1 MIFQETPSTKPR
13 TNQQKP
19 SGLVQGAGSHT
30 CKDTYLERPAASF
43 QVSARRGQLRAM
55 RTSTLRRFLRRP
67 PQKLENNPGRVHLR
81 SGLTGRLR
89 RGNYPLLCLGCEP
102 AMGPHGL
109 PATHPGLRPSSTGW
123 GTPTSGLAVR
133 PRAAPHTHL
142 VTLLSLHQRGGVDGG
157 LSTTGHVGG
166 GVILPGACAGRSG
179 TCGAGTLRRR
189 H

>member
-19 SGLVQGAGSHT
+19 RGLVQGAGSHT

-67 PQKLENNPGRVHLR
+67 PQKLENNPGRGHLR

-109 PATHPGLRPSSTGW
+109 PRTLGSGRPPRGGGPRHLALRSAPGPPR
-123 GTPTSGLAVR
+123 TPTWSRCSPCTSAGAWT
-133 PRAAPHTHL
+133 AAYQPP
-142 VTLLSLHQRGGVDGG
+142 VTW
-157 LSTTGHVGG
+157 
-166 GVILPGACAGRSG
+166 AA
-179 TCGAGTLRRR
+179 A
-189 H
+189 